1 MMVIGPSAVQGVR
14 FEIIRV
20 IIDKIGRPRS
30 GSPICQSL
38 VWLQIELD
46 DTKSY
51 YQLIITIIVSG
62 KKIHS
67 GQTAPVGT
75 MSKANNL
82 EIS

>member
-1 MMVIGPSAVQGVR
+1 MMVIGPSGVQGVR

-20 IIDKIGRPRS
+20 IDKIGRPRS

-38 VWLQIELD
+38 VWLQIDLD
-46 DTKSY
+46 DTKSS